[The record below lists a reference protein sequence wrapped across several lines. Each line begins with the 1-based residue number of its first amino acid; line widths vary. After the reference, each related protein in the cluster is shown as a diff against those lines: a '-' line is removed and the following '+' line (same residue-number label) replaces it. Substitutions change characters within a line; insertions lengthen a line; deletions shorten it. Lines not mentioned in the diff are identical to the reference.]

1 MKIGIDGTPLTIPF
15 PYGVKNYSNQLITSI
30 SKLDKNNEYTIFA
43 SKKISVPNQ
52 SNFRLKIIP
61 NFFPVLKKQFFLAFF
76 AKKEK
81 LDVFHYLEPYGA
93 IFFSYPRIVTTIH
106 DVNLTRNYPTF
117 SKYILNRI
125 YCEIARLAVSK
136 HTKIFIT
143 PSNSIKKELRLYLNS
158 INKHA
163 KISVIPEGLDKS
175 FKVLKNRNASKKN
188 FILSMGD
195 FSPRKN
201 VPGVLKAYSR
211 LPKDLRKK
219 INLKIVASTQEP
231 VRIFEK
237 KAKDLKVDSTTK
249 ILVNVSKSKLIDL
262 YNNAYCFLYPS
273 FYEGFGLPIIEA
285 MACGC
290 PVITS
295 NYGAMKET
303 AGNAAFLV
311 NPVNA
316 SEIKN
321 SMIQII
327 KSKSLRK
334 KLRILGLKRASEF
347 SWLNTAKQTLKIYE
361 RVYRQTS

>member
-15 PYGVKNYSNQLITSI
+15 PYGVKKYSNQLIKSI
-30 SKLDKNNEYTIFA
+30 AKLDKNNEYTIFA
-43 SKKISVPNQ
+43 SKKISLPNQ
-52 SNFRLKIIP
+52 SNFKLKIIP
-61 NFFPVLKKQFFLAFF
+61 NFFPILKKQFFLAFF

-81 LDVFHYLEPYGA
+81 LDIFHYLEPYGS
-93 IFFSYPRIVTTIH
+93 IFFSHPRIVTTIH
-106 DVNLTRNYPTF
+106 DVNLTRNYPAF
-117 SKYILNRI
+117 SKYLLNRI
-125 YCEIARLAVSK
+125 YCEIARFAVSK

-163 KISVIPEGLDKS
+163 KIFVIPEGLDKS
-175 FKVLKNRNASKKN
+175 CKLLKKPKASKKD
-188 FILSMGD
+188 FMLCMGD

-211 LPKDLRKK
+211 LPKDLRNKF
-219 INLKIVASTQEP
+219 NLKIVASTQEP
-231 VRIFEK
+231 IRLFVR

-249 ILVNVSKSKLIDL
+249 ILVNVSKLKLVDL

-295 NYGAMKET
+295 NYGAMKEV
-303 AGNAAFLV
+303 AGQAAYLV
-311 NPVNA
+311 NPQSNVDISHA
-316 SEIKN
+316 MSA
-321 SMIQII
+321 II
-327 KSKSLRK
+327 EDN
-334 KLRILGLKRASEF
+334 KLRNKLIRLGLIRAKQF
-347 SWLNTAKQTLKIYE
+347 SWAKTARLTLKIYKN
-361 RVYRQTS
+361 TI